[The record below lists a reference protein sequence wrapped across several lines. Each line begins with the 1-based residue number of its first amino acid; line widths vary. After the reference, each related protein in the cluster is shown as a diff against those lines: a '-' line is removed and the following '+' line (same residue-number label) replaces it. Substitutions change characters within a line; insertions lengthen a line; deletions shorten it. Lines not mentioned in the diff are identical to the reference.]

1 MDQILTARAMA
12 AANER
17 GMDMTKVRP
26 HTLILAAQLTA
37 SESNYAFDLR
47 QSAQENILP
56 GVVRGLLDR
65 DGFLASGM
73 AIGLIKVP
81 VIGGKEYPTSG
92 TVSFFPDKNL
102 FAEPAGVAP
111 NVLAEAQALESIYF
125 GDHTLKTNEG
135 IRLDKNPNFLFRH
148 VHQTQASATTAGMLT
163 GEEFKD
169 IGADVR
175 FAGGDENEVRIS
187 IKCDDKTLIG
197 GPAASNNYLLVFLI
211 GAVSKGATTKRY
223 IG

>member
-1 MDQILTARAMA
+1 
-12 AANER
+12 
-17 GMDMTKVRP
+17 
-26 HTLILAAQLTA
+26 
-37 SESNYAFDLR
+37 
-47 QSAQENILP
+47 
-56 GVVRGLLDR
+56 
-65 DGFLASGM
+65 M

>member
-1 MDQILTARAMA
+1 MNKNTTARAMA
-12 AANER
+12 AAAAR
-17 GMDMTKVRP
+17 GMDMSKVRP
-26 HTLILAAQLTA
+26 HTLILAAQLLA
-37 SESNYAFDLR
+37 NESNYAFDLR

-65 DGFLASGM
+65 DGFIASAM
-73 AIGLIKVP
+73 AIGLMTVP
-81 VIGGKEYPTSG
+81 VIGGKEYPTAG
-92 TVSFFPDKNL
+92 TVTFFPDPNV
-102 FAEPAGVAP
+102 FAAPAAGAP
-111 NVLAEAQALESIYF
+111 NVLTEAQALESIYF

-148 VHQTQASATTAGMLT
+148 VQQTQGSAATTNMLT
-163 GEEFKD
+163 GAEFKD

-187 IKCDDKTLIG
+187 TKCDDKTLIG
-197 GPAASNNYLLVFLI
+197 GPADRNNYLLVFLL
-211 GAVSKGATTKRY
+211 GAVAKGATTKRY